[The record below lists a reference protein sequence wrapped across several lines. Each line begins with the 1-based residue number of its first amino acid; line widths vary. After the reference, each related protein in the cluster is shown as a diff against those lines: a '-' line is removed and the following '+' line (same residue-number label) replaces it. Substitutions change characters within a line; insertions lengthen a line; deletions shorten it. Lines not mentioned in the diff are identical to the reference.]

1 MKFSELVVGTEYAII
16 PAWDYSSKDKKNPA
30 TVQRRNISKGKL
42 VSLDKYEYIV
52 FRGDSPSDPS
62 FKPAPQGSRSVGYL
76 VESHDWVTPNNP
88 NPIYWVARPQD
99 IVADYASLEVRWN
112 EEERI
117 EEERRKEYLA
127 KQAEQELLQKQAN
140 EYAERIVN
148 SCNDALRS
156 ILGSNASRIES
167 NINNR
172 RDNDGN
178 YRPVATFHLDGRTM
192 QLLIEKVLEAQDLV
206 A

>member
-30 TVQRRNISKGKL
+30 TVQRRSVAKAKL
-42 VSLDKYEYIV
+42 ISLDKYEYQV
-52 FRGDSPSDPS
+52 YRADSATDSN
-62 FKPAPQGSRSVGYL
+62 FKPAPAGSRSVGYL

-88 NPIYWVARPQD
+88 NPLYWLARPQD

-112 EEERI
+112 EQERI
-117 EEERRKEYLA
+117 EEEKRKEYLA

-167 NINNR
+167 HINNR
-172 RDNDGN
+172 RDYEGN
-178 YRPVATFHLDGRTM
+178 YRPVATFQLDGRTM
-192 QLLIEKVLEAQDLV
+192 QLLIEKILEAQDMV